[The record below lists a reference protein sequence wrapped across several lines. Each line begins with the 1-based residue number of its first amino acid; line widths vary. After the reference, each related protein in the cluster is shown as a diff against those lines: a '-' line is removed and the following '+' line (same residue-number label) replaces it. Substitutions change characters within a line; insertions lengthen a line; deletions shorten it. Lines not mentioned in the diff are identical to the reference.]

1 MSAIA
6 CHIRDLEIEEI
17 DLHDTT
23 LFSRGV
29 KSEAERRCPHCNSVV
44 YSRRH
49 KLCGVCAEPLPD
61 ACLFSEAQ
69 AQNVRTL
76 VDEERARH
84 RVWLQKFWS

>member
-6 CHIRDLEIEEI
+6 CHIRELEVGDS

-23 LFSRGV
+23 YFSRGV
-29 KSEAERRCPHCNSVV
+29 KAEAERRCPHCNSVV

-69 AQNVRTL
+69 AQNVRSL